1 MPLHQCVVCYF
12 TLGKQH
18 ILPDGKSKETFF
30 GYYKEDGHKK
40 KKNLGRIEQFDSDDF
55 SLWKKIEDIWLDLY
69 RNKKVKVG
77 LSATAIVT
85 AEDEWLAEAYME
97 TDYSSLADS
106 DFEKTIRDYYSYLI
120 KTGGTFNE

>member
-1 MPLHQCVVCYF
+1 MDL
-12 TLGKQH
+12 
-18 ILPDGKSKETFF
+18 E
-30 GYYKEDGHKK
+30 EDGHKK